1 MRRARLSCLCNC
13 PCPSSY
19 LCSSHFYL
27 HRTTN
32 QRTTR
37 LKIRN
42 AYATSANA
50 GFAHVIANL
59 SYGVIFIVGAALRKA
74 GVLSV
79 EAMLV
84 TAFVLIIS
92 APAVSV
98 ARNQKNVRLLFLRCA
113 PCATFATV
121 SVCSA
126 FLPSFLPSF
135 IRGLA

>member
-1 MRRARLSCLCNC
+1 M
-13 PCPSSY
+13 
-19 LCSSHFYL
+19 
-27 HRTTN
+27 
-32 QRTTR
+32 
-37 LKIRN
+37 KIRN

-98 ARNQKNVRLLFLRCA
+98 ARNQKERATIISALRTLRYFCDCFGVLCV
-113 PCATFATV
+113 P
-121 SVCSA
+121 S

-135 IRGLA
+135 VAWQRCVCCS